1 MIFKGFIVTKML
13 STHTHVHTS
22 FSVSVS
28 VYDYEF
34 LSLSIS
40 LSLSLPVR
48 MWVCVCV
55 CVCVPEWIY
64 GWNAP
69 VNGGLPCKQ
78 RPYSVVCQFGANRVG
93 EGGGRLHGTLR
104 LLSTWKLFSIVLPSL
119 VSLKFSINSAVSL
132 LYGVGVLHDEFMLKC
147 RFERKKMH

>member
-28 VYDYEF
+28 VYDYE
-34 LSLSIS
+34 S
-40 LSLSLPVR
+40 LSLSLFLCVLSE
-48 MWVCVCV
+48 CVCV
-55 CVCVPEWIY
+55 CVCVRVLEWIY

-78 RPYSVVCQFGANRVG
+78 RPYSVVCQFGANC
-93 EGGGRLHGTLR
+93 GGGGGAL
-104 LLSTWKLFSIVLPSL
+104 TWYFTSFI
-119 VSLKFSINSAVSL
+119 
-132 LYGVGVLHDEFMLKC
+132 YM
-147 RFERKKMH
+147 

>member
-55 CVCVPEWIY
+55 CVCVCVPEWIY

-93 EGGGRLHGTLR
+93 EGGGALTWYFTSFIYMKIIQYCSTL
-104 LLSTWKLFSIVLPSL
+104 IG
-119 VSLKFSINSAVSL
+119 VSKIQHKQCCFFIIWSRGSPRRIYA
-132 LYGVGVLHDEFMLKC
+132 EM
-147 RFERKKMH
+147 

>member
-28 VYDYEF
+28 VYDYE
-34 LSLSIS
+34 S
-40 LSLSLPVR
+40 LSLSLFLCVLSE
-48 MWVCVCV
+48 CVCV
-55 CVCVPEWIY
+55 CVRVLEWIY

-78 RPYSVVCQFGANRVG
+78 RPYSVVCQFGANCR
-93 EGGGRLHGTLR
+93 GGGGAL
-104 LLSTWKLFSIVLPSL
+104 TWYFTSFIYMKVFSSVLPSL